1 MTYKKKEKV
10 SLLLYYDYI
19 EQFECLTDE
28 QLRKLIYAMIEFDK
42 NEKEIELD
50 KVTKMAFIPI
60 RKRLKLDKENW
71 IHTCKTNSENAKKR
85 WNNENATVC
94 DRMPKDADYADI
106 EREIEKDKEKE
117 KEKERESNNIYTTP
131 PTLADIIS
139 FCSNNNIENFDCE
152 YFYDYYEANG
162 WVDMN
167 GNKIK
172 NWKSKIKTWYKK
184 DSKNEE
190 LKQNKS
196 KKKVEIIDGIRY
208 EDGRRIL

>member
-94 DRMPKDADYADI
+94 DRMPKDANYADI
-106 EREIEKDKEKE
+106 ERDIEKEKE
-117 KEKERESNNIYTTP
+117 IEKERESNNIYTTT
-131 PTLADIIS
+131 PTLTDIIS
-139 FCSNNNIENFDCE
+139 FCSENNMSDFDCE

-184 DSKNEE
+184 DIKNEE
-190 LKQNKS
+190 TKQKKS

>member
-1 MTYKKKEKV
+1 MAYKKKEKV

-94 DRMPKDADYADI
+94 DRMPKDANYADI
-106 EREIEKDKEKE
+106 EIDIEKEKE
-117 KEKERESNNIYTTP
+117 IEKERESNNIYTTT
-131 PTLADIIS
+131 PTLTDIIS
-139 FCSNNNIENFDCE
+139 FCSKNNMSDFDCE

-172 NWKSKIKTWYKK
+172 NWKAKIKTWYKK

-190 LKQNKS
+190 LKQNKN

>member
-94 DRMPKDADYADI
+94 DRMPKDANYADI
-106 EREIEKDKEKE
+106 ERDIEKEKE
-117 KEKERESNNIYTTP
+117 IEKERESNNIYTTP

-184 DSKNEE
+184 DVKNEE